1 MEEQDDQNEEKKRQV
16 MSLGD
21 GGMKEESEKQNLD
34 DENETD

>member
-1 MEEQDDQNEEKKRQV
+1 MEEQDDQNEEKRQV